1 MYQFKLSGNTIV
13 CFTEYKDCSNN
24 KAEFEQFKDNEFFLA
39 INPRKSSYSTA
50 MVIYAKPTYYYN
62 NPTQDKEHHL
72 PGINDVS
79 YQKVYVEIILEYFK
93 KLQHKELSGMVLG
106 HEHDI
111 CNKCFIQ
118 VCVQSTSNFQGIIKP
133 GSFFVIDDK
142 FPFIDNS
149 IFYYMTVKSK
159 RTNSI
164 QHYGTLNRRIF
175 YSSGTLSIGKRKSIK
190 HSKRKAFEY
199 IEEQSDENYSYNNIE
214 DNNMNNNNEKKSY
227 HEDESED
234 VEESNEEE
242 DEEEESEDNEN
253 SKDEDYNNSN
263 KDDNNNS
270 DKDDNSNKKK
280 IIEINNN
287 ITSFYKRKKHINED
301 ENELNNSVN
310 NSLKQAN
317 TINKSIVSNHK
328 EIETFKWNP
337 PSEKIIKLHPL
348 IGTWF
353 EKYAK
358 PQKLTKRKALLLY
371 SDFPLLGKTE
381 FAKRLCND
389 PSYHLFFQNK
399 FTIPKNITIPPRLGI
414 LDNLNKIFTDKKTF
428 RSLIAGKK
436 TIIKEGGEEYLWN
449 YEIPWIITTRNF
461 DLVSMLY
468 KCEELN
474 KYITFVEIKEYL
486 GPNDTKPK
494 ELIEENAWF
503 SEKTWEFLNKDDEKG
518 MLQKKVKANRNL
530 NEEIEEDV
538 DEEGNEEEE
547 ENEIK

>member
-62 NPTQDKEHHL
+62 NPSQDKEHHL
-72 PGINDVS
+72 PGISDVS

-106 HEHDI
+106 HEHDV

-133 GSFFVIDDK
+133 GSFFVIDEK

-149 IFYYMTVKSK
+149 TFYYMTVKSK

-175 YSSGTLSIGKRKSIK
+175 YSSGTLSIGKTKLIK

-199 IEEQSDENYSYNNIE
+199 IEDRSDENYSYNNIE
-214 DNNMNNNNEKKSY
+214 DNNNEKKSY

-234 VEESNEEE
+234 IEESNEEE
-242 DEEEESEDNEN
+242 EEEEGSENNDSSN
-253 SKDEDYNNSN
+253 DDDYNNSN
-263 KDDNNNS
+263 KDGNDN
-270 DKDDNSNKKK
+270 DDNSNKKK
-280 IIEINNN
+280 K
-287 ITSFYKRKKHINED
+287 TSFYKRKKHDN
-301 ENELNNSVN
+301 ENELNNSLN
-310 NSLKQAN
+310 NSLGHGN
-317 TINKSIVSNHK
+317 TNNKSIVSKQK

-337 PSEKIIKLHPL
+337 PSEKIVKLHPL

-358 PQKLTKRKALLLY
+358 PQKITKRKALLLY
-371 SDFPLLGKTE
+371 SDFPFLGKTE

-399 FTIPKNITIPPRLGI
+399 FTIPKNITTPPKLGI

-436 TIIKEGGEEYLWN
+436 TIIKEGGEEYEWN

-474 KYITFVEIKEYL
+474 KYIMFVEIKEYL

-494 ELIEENAWF
+494 ELTEENAWF

-518 MLQKKVKANRNL
+518 MLQKKVKSNRNL

-538 DEEGNEEEE
+538 EDEGNEEEE
-547 ENEIK
+547 HRFFG

>member
-62 NPTQDKEHHL
+62 NPVQDKEHHL

-133 GSFFVIDDK
+133 GSFFVIDEK

-175 YSSGTLSIGKRKSIK
+175 YSSGTLSLGKRKLIK

-227 HEDESED
+227 HEEESED
-234 VEESNEEE
+234 DEESNEEEE
-242 DEEEESEDNEN
+242 DEEEESEDNDN
-253 SKDEDYNNSN
+253 IKDENY
-263 KDDNNNS
+263 NNS

-280 IIEINNN
+280 KNEINNN
-287 ITSFYKRKKHINED
+287 ITSFYKRKKHNNED
-301 ENELNNSVN
+301 ENESNNSVN
-310 NSLKQAN
+310 NFNFRSN
-317 TINKSIVSNHK
+317 DIINHK
-328 EIETFKWNP
+328 LRF
-337 PSEKIIKLHPL
+337 LHSL
-348 IGTWF
+348 
-353 EKYAK
+353 
-358 PQKLTKRKALLLY
+358 Q
-371 SDFPLLGKTE
+371 
-381 FAKRLCND
+381 
-389 PSYHLFFQNK
+389 
-399 FTIPKNITIPPRLGI
+399 
-414 LDNLNKIFTDKKTF
+414 LN
-428 RSLIAGKK
+428 
-436 TIIKEGGEEYLWN
+436 
-449 YEIPWIITTRNF
+449 
-461 DLVSMLY
+461 
-468 KCEELN
+468 
-474 KYITFVEIKEYL
+474 
-486 GPNDTKPK
+486 
-494 ELIEENAWF
+494 
-503 SEKTWEFLNKDDEKG
+503 WEFLND
-518 MLQKKVKANRNL
+518 N
-530 NEEIEEDV
+530 
-538 DEEGNEEEE
+538 
-547 ENEIK
+547 